1 MEQRTQGSLPD
12 LRGNMND
19 KKVLSVLA
27 IVFGGV
33 SFILWLLL
41 NWLSL
46 PFQFLFAPAALV
58 LGIIAAV
65 KKEKLGVVALVLGIV
80 LPIIGSIIASALV
93 AAAAAGA

>member
-1 MEQRTQGSLPD
+1 
-12 LRGNMND
+12 MND

>member
-1 MEQRTQGSLPD
+1 
-12 LRGNMND
+12 MND

-93 AAAAAGA
+93 AAAAGA

>member
-1 MEQRTQGSLPD
+1 MKT
-12 LRGNMND
+12 D

-41 NWLSL
+41 NIFSI
-46 PFQFLFAPAALV
+46 PFQFLFAPAALT

-80 LPIIGSIIASALV
+80 LPIVGAILATVVLAGF
-93 AAAAAGA
+93 AATA

>member
-1 MEQRTQGSLPD
+1 
-12 LRGNMND
+12 MND

-33 SFILWLLL
+33 SLLLWLLL

-46 PFQFLFAPAALV
+46 PFQFLFTPAALV

-65 KKEKLGVVALVLGIV
+65 KKEKLGVLALILGIV
-80 LPIIGSIIASALV
+80 LPIAGSIIASVLV
-93 AAAAAGA
+93 AAAASA